1 MAVISKAILSL
12 NKGRM
17 AVLFREPIHICM
29 GMYFASGNS
38 PKHSSIKCML
48 LKMVNLRVDVKKEKW
63 QVHCWACL
71 GQGHEGRQ
79 EHLLLGMLSLHCRDG
94 RPAHVQLFPQNG
106 LGKTE

>member
-17 AVLFREPIHICM
+17 AALFRDPIHICM
-29 GMYFASGNS
+29 GKYFAGGNS
-38 PKHSSIKCML
+38 PKHSNLKCML
-48 LKMVNLRVDVKKEKW
+48 LNMVYLRVDVKKEKW

-79 EHLLLGMLSLHCRDG
+79 GTLTSGH
-94 RPAHVQLFPQNG
+94 AQLASQRW
-106 LGKTE
+106 KT